1 MNLEERVEANKKKFL
16 EQFALSRGNISIACT
31 NSGIVRSTYYE
42 WINGDSA
49 FAQSV
54 SDALETNKDIAET
67 IIQKAIEGFTY
78 TEEVTEFDDKGKVL
92 RTKKIK
98 KHQSPDGKLALQFL
112 QAKAQERG
120 YGKTLDITSGGKPI
134 QTAPFV
140 LVVKEDEDGI
150 DSSE

>member
-1 MNLEERVEANKKKFL
+1 MSLEERIEANKKKFL
-16 EQFALSRGNISIACT
+16 EQFVLSRGNISIACA
-31 NSGIVRSTYYE
+31 NSGITRTTYYE
-42 WINGDSA
+42 WVKNDKV
-49 FAQSV
+49 FEQSV
-54 SDALETNKDIAET
+54 NDALETNKDIAET

-78 TEEVTEFDDKGKVL
+78 VEEVTEYDDKGKVL

-140 LVVKEDEDGI
+140 LVVKEDEDGS
-150 DSSE
+150 DTSE